1 MGMETVWNKYVSRS
15 VWFFLQ
21 KEKKYI
27 IDGDASISLK
37 EASTRSPH
45 MVG

>member
-1 MGMETVWNKYVSRS
+1 MYPDPYGS
-15 VWFFLQ
+15 FF
-21 KEKKYI
+21 KKKKKYI

>member
-1 MGMETVWNKYVSRS
+1 METVWNKYVSRS

-21 KEKKYI
+21 KEKKIYI